1 MSDLD
6 IILKQLEEIDE
17 ENVSG
22 QQVDHSE
29 EDDEDIERV
38 IIKSL
43 PKIKVIGVGGAGN
56 NTVTN
61 LMRVGAQGVTTI
73 AVNTDARQLLVTKAH
88 KKVLI
93 GEKTCRGHG
102 AGNDP
107 KVGEQAAKESQEKLK
122 KILRNTDLLFLT
134 CGLGGGTGSGATP
147 YIAQLAQEMGI
158 LTVTIC
164 TLPFMAEGEV
174 KRKNAS
180 EALRKLIQFSNTII
194 VIPND
199 KLLQIAPKKTLLEAF
214 RLADDI
220 LVKAVTGIADLIGPR
235 PGLVNVDFADA
246 KKVLSAG
253 GTAVIGIG
261 QADVSEGNR
270 VRLALERAL
279 INPLLD
285 VKLNTAKS
293 ALINITGGSDITLEE
308 AESIVRQ
315 VSAILGNKGE
325 VKWGVVLD
333 DSMKGELR
341 ITIIMAGI
349 ELPYLDEK
357 GEVIYP
363 RILSTIFTNDTIR
376 LLKEVG
382 ISSDKIFD

>member
-1 MSDLD
+1 LSDLD